1 MCCGMGPG
9 SLVTGNGAW
18 RTARPAKTECVYAG
32 PSESVSLGRNAMRV
46 GWAPLA
52 SKTATRIARPADGV
66 DQRATTKGREQ
77 EGGTRAVIELS
88 CGGQLS

>member
-52 SKTATRIARPADGV
+52 SKLPHASHAPPTASI
-66 DQRATTKGREQ
+66 RELRLKAANRKA
-77 EGGTRAVIELS
+77 EREL
-88 CGGQLS
+88 